1 MRGGGAE
8 GVAAPDQLP
17 VTGCAENASARLPFV
32 HGASHFTERHVA
44 AIFRVEAM
52 EVTRCPGGRLRSP
65 AGGDVYG
72 DALTVPDMVGTL
84 LRCQPY
90 CGGHQPVC

>member
-1 MRGGGAE
+1 MSRRPGS
-8 GVAAPDQLP
+8 AAGDGLCRKCIGSSSLAC
-17 VTGCAENASARLPFV
+17 TE
-32 HGASHFTERHVA
+32 ASHFTERHVA

>member
-1 MRGGGAE
+1 MH
-8 GVAAPDQLP
+8 
-17 VTGCAENASARLPFV
+17 RLDFLSGT
-32 HGASHFTERHVA
+32 GASHFTERHVA